1 MTTVVQHAAND
12 GDGSMRKLS
21 VIEKPSVVVDK
32 SDNNFARLILIYQ
45 IINQSP
51 TLSRVI
57 ACALDGMIFL
67 LKEVPRYI
75 DHARDEVATL
85 LRVRVSIASVIA
97 SNVATFAITYTASSA
112 ARALLS
118 PALVPYAMAAVT
130 ASCAGAA
137 ALKLY

>member
-12 GDGSMRKLS
+12 GDGSMRKHS
-21 VIEKPSVVVDK
+21 VEKPSVVVDK